1 MKQNFIIMSKR
12 ITFTL
17 VFLLLI
23 SSGKLVAQTP
33 RVWSLDSCIN
43 QAVAQNI
50 QVKQSEL
57 NLQASRVTN
66 ALAKAAFLPTSQLFA
81 SHSYNTGRSIDP
93 FTNQPT
99 TDQIQATNL
108 GLSAD
113 IILFNG
119 GQLQHRL
126 QQSKLGL
133 KASRYE
139 LEQTRQTIA
148 LNVTLAYLNV
158 LFSQELLTIA
168 ENQLK
173 NTNLQVERS
182 KHLVDAG
189 ALANSTLADL
199 EVQAAQDE
207 LQQVTAITDLKTARI
222 NLLQLLNL
230 PATTAFTIQPLATDI
245 PATNPYS
252 RSTAELVEIAEK
264 IQPGI
269 IGADLQVKSAN
280 RGVRAARASLLP
292 SLSLGGYMGSNY
304 SSAQPTFRFMA
315 DGTGTTTREVASETD
330 FVLIN
335 GTKQPIIQT
344 RTETNGRMEDFF
356 YFDQIRFNMNRSIGL
371 NLNIPILNSWQ
382 NRARLSNALIAEKTA
397 EYAAENARLQLRQ
410 SMELAHNNLEA
421 AQIRFQ
427 TATRQVNA
435 SKVAY
440 DAAQKRFES
449 GSVHYVDL
457 NLAKTNYDKALSNQ
471 VQAKYDY
478 LFRERVLDF
487 YLQDTT
493 TK

>member
-1 MKQNFIIMSKR
+1 MSKLV
-12 ITFTL
+12 TFTL
-17 VFLLLI
+17 VFLLLC
-23 SSGKLVAQTP
+23 STGRLAAQTP

-43 QAVAQNI
+43 QAIAQNI

-57 NLQASRVTN
+57 NLQASRVIN
-66 ALAKAAFLPTSQLFA
+66 AQAKAAFLPISQFTG

-99 TDQIQATNL
+99 TEQIQSNNFA
-108 GLSAD
+108 LSAD
-113 IILFNG
+113 LILFNG

-126 QQSKLGL
+126 QQSNLGL

-148 LNVTLAYLNV
+148 LNVTLAYLQV

-199 EVQAAQDE
+199 EVQATQDE
-207 LQQVTAITDLKTARI
+207 LQQVTAATDLKTARL

-230 PATTAFTIQPLATDI
+230 PATTAFTIQPLATEV
-245 PATNPYS
+245 PATNPYAQ
-252 RSTAELVEIAEK
+252 STAELVALAEK
-264 IQPGI
+264 MQPGI
-269 IGADLQVKSAN
+269 IGADLRVKSAN

-292 SLSLGGYMGSNY
+292 MLSLGGYIGSNY
-304 SSAQPTFRFMA
+304 SSAVPTSRFVA
-315 DGTGTTTREVASETD
+315 DGTGSTTREVPSETD

-335 GTKQPIIQT
+335 GTRTPIINT
-344 RTETNGRMEDFF
+344 KTEPNGAMENFY
-356 YFDQIRFNMNRSIGL
+356 YFDQLQFNMRKSIGL
-371 NLNIPILNSWQ
+371 NLSIPILNSWQ
-382 NRARLSNALIAEKTA
+382 NRARLSNALITEKTA
-397 EYAAENARLQLRQ
+397 EYAAENVRLQLRQ
-410 SMELAHNNLEA
+410 NIELAHNNLEA
-421 AQIRFQ
+421 AQIRYK

-478 LFRERVLDF
+478 LFRERVLNF
-487 YLQDTT
+487 YLQDTAA
-493 TK
+493 K